1 MASTFSQIKSGLDA
15 ISSRIVENRKRV
27 LAARD
32 ALVDVSANLT
42 QMGTDYGTF
51 VGDVDAALAASPNDV
66 ALQNAKAEKD
76 RLVSEFNAL
85 KTIATNA
92 TNAITA

>member
-1 MASTFSQIKSGLDA
+1 MASTFSQIKTGLDA
-15 ISSRIVENRKRV
+15 ISSRIVANRAKVHSVR
-27 LAARD
+27 AN
-32 ALVDVSANLT
+32 LVDVSADLT

-51 VGDVDAALAASPNDV
+51 VTDVDAALAASPNDV

-76 RLVSEFNAL
+76 RLVAEFLAL
-85 KTIATNA
+85 QTVATNA